1 MSYRND
7 SAYQASF
14 GNLADETVYYD
25 PYNKVEENQNNLKAL
40 KNHLFD
46 SHPIYAAQL
55 KAMESTSGGAGTAGY
70 AMSPVYVDP
79 TLVDRTRK
87 FTPVKNMLKRV
98 TNMGR
103 TADFNVITAKGGA
116 FTAAEDS
123 SLSETNTT
131 YDRNSVAIK
140 YLYSV
145 GRVTGQAIAA
155 IPGYNLVGANIS
167 GSGVGGDATIG
178 TTFANNALQTEVMV
192 KMRELA
198 ELEEKLLINGN
209 ATTSV
214 YGGANGTEFNGIV
227 QTQSTTNEVDGTG
240 SEITE
245 ALINEAIQE
254 AFDDSGRPDFAIC
267 DSATYRD
274 IMAILSEKKILM
286 QNMEVTTYG
295 TVAITW
301 LGMTGA
307 IKIYPSQF
315 LTNTTGSKSIYFL
328 DSSVWE
334 IRVLQDA
341 TYEELA
347 KTNDSKKFMIKEY
360 LTLICRAPT
369 FNSKIKAL
377 S

>member
-1 MSYRND
+1 MYIEN
-7 SAYQASF
+7 SAYEASF
-14 GNLADETVYYD
+14 GSLNNGSVFYD
-25 PYNKVEENQNNLKAL
+25 PSESKEKNDARLKAL
-40 KNHLFD
+40 KNYLFEN
-46 SHPIYAAQL
+46 HPRYSTQL
-55 KAMESTSGGAGTAGY
+55 KAMESTSGGVGTAGY
-70 AMSPVYVDP
+70 AMSPVYVD
-79 TLVDRTRK
+79 TILVDRTRK

-116 FTAAEDS
+116 FTAGEYAN
-123 SLSETNTT
+123 LTETNTT
-131 YDRNSVAIK
+131 YDRASTEIK
-140 YLYSV
+140 FLYSV

-155 IPGYNLVGANIS
+155 IPGYNLVGSTIT
-167 GSGVGGDATIG
+167 GSGLGGDSTIG
-178 TTFANNALQTEVMV
+178 TSFANNALQTEVFV

-209 ATTSV
+209 ETTSV

-227 QTQSTTNEVDGTG
+227 QTQSTTNEIDGTG
-240 SEITE
+240 LALTE
-245 ALINEAIQE
+245 DLLNEAIQE

-274 IMAILSEKKILM
+274 IMGILSEKKILT
-286 QNMEVTTYG
+286 QNMQVTEYG

-301 LGMTGA
+301 FGMTGP
-307 IKIYPSQF
+307 IKIFPSQF
-315 LTNTTGSKSIYFL
+315 LTNTTTNKSIYFL
-328 DSSVWE
+328 DSEVWE

-360 LTLICRAPT
+360 ITLICRAPQ

-377 S
+377 N

>member
-1 MSYRND
+1 MYRND

-14 GNLADETVYYD
+14 GSLNDGSVYYD
-25 PYNKVEENQNNLKAL
+25 PTETKEENNNRLKAL
-40 KNHLFD
+40 KSYLFENH
-46 SHPIYAAQL
+46 PRYAAQL
-55 KAMESTSGGAGTAGY
+55 KAMESTAGGAGTAGY
-70 AMSPVYVDP
+70 AMSPVYVDT

-103 TADFNVITAKGGA
+103 TADFNVITGKGGA
-116 FTAAEDS
+116 YTAGEDAA
-123 SLSETNTT
+123 LPETDTT
-131 YDRNSVAIK
+131 YDRESVPIK
-140 YLYSV
+140 YLYAV

-155 IPGYNLVGANIS
+155 IPGYNLVGSTIS
-167 GSGVGGDATIG
+167 GTGLGGDASIQTS
-178 TTFANNALQTEVMV
+178 FANNALQTEVFV

-227 QTQSTTNEVDGTG
+227 QTQSTTNEIDGTG
-240 SEITE
+240 SALTE
-245 ALINEAIQE
+245 DLINQAIQE

-274 IMAILSEKKILM
+274 IMGILAEKKILT
-286 QNMEVTTYG
+286 QNMDVTEYG
-295 TVAITW
+295 TVSITW
-301 LGMTGA
+301 YGMTGP
-307 IKIYPSQF
+307 IKIFPSQF
-315 LTNTTGSKSIYFL
+315 LTNTSTNKSIYFL
-328 DSSVWE
+328 DSSAWE

-347 KTNDSKKFMIKEY
+347 KTNDSKKFFIKEY
-360 LTLICRAPT
+360 ITLICRAPQ
-369 FNSKIKAL
+369 FNSKIKSL
-377 S
+377 N

>member
-1 MSYRND
+1 MYIDN
-7 SAYQASF
+7 SAYEASF
-14 GNLADETVYYD
+14 GNINDGSVYFDPSLKKAENNEKLA
-25 PYNKVEENQNNLKAL
+25 AL
-40 KNHLFD
+40 KGYLFENH
-46 SHPIYAAQL
+46 PKYAAQL
-55 KAMESTSGGAGTAGY
+55 KAMESTAGGAGTAGY
-70 AMSPVYVDP
+70 AMSPVYVDS

-87 FTPVKNMLKRV
+87 FTPVKNMLRRV

-116 FTAAEDS
+116 FTAGEDAA
-123 SLSETNTT
+123 LSETNTT
-131 YDRNSVAIK
+131 YDRVSVGIK

-155 IPGYNLVGANIS
+155 IPGYNLVGSTINGTGLGNDS
-167 GSGVGGDATIG
+167 SIG
-178 TTFANNALQTEVMV
+178 TSFANNALQTEVFV

-209 ATTSV
+209 STTSV
-214 YGGANGTEFNGIV
+214 YGGADGTEFNGIV
-227 QTQSTTNEVDGTG
+227 QTQSTTNKIAG
-240 SEITE
+240 SGLTLTE
-245 ALINEAIQE
+245 DLLNQAIQS
-254 AFDDSGRPDFAIC
+254 AFDDSGRPDFAIA

-274 IMAILSEKKILM
+274 LMGILSEKKILT
-286 QNMEVTTYG
+286 QNMDITEYG

-315 LTNTTGSKSIYFL
+315 LTNTSGSKSIYFL

-369 FNSKIKAL
+369 FNSWIGDL
-377 S
+377 N